1 MHLERNFFG
10 NAIDLP
16 SSIVITI
23 ILKQIKE
30 SEAVKSFLLT
40 LPPPPSPKKAF
51 TEDRKKLDPNWVNIN
66 FLSKSEIK
74 SVNHLEE

>member
-1 MHLERNFFG
+1 MTSFMHLERNFFG

-40 LPPPPSPKKAF
+40 PLPPRS
-51 TEDRKKLDPNWVNIN
+51 NWVNIN
-66 FLSKSEIK
+66 FFIEIR
-74 SVNHLEE
+74 N

>member
-1 MHLERNFFG
+1 MTSFMHLERNFFG

-40 LPPPPSPKKAF
+40 LPPPPPQKKRSQKI
-51 TEDRKKLDPNWVNIN
+51 E
-66 FLSKSEIK
+66 KSSIRIG
-74 SVNHLEE
+74 